1 MNENDFLS
9 TNKQSLPLYII
20 ILISVGGG
28 LFVVSVFV
36 VLFQFFLNFFLQ
48 FLFRSF

>member
-28 LFVVSVFV
+28 LFVVSVWLTCFS
-36 VLFQFFLNFFLQ
+36 FF
-48 FLFRSF
+48 